1 MLLFRI
7 LLVWALCTLT
17 TFFLL
22 ALSSP
27 ESYEWL
33 CRKLRR
39 SLTWIRSRI
48 RRINF
53 EKVGLIALSIC
64 VILALGLT
72 AWARRGMP
80 ADCKYDSG
88 IYECL
93 RVAFAIFEGDSGD
106 FRDHILGSS
115 LVLANPVAA
124 WIHTILAYGLPV
136 CIPFF
141 ALTTVLSLLWNYLPH
156 HISFFNSTWYIFS
169 ELDANSIRM
178 SKSLS
183 NDPEEK
189 DKPSLY
195 IFLRSPIGKVDPD
208 TLAELRDIN
217 YQLYPK
223 TEKELLRFRR
233 RIRRELQFFF
243 LSENTD
249 ENFNR
254 MSDFLDTVRDKKL
267 FRGTAPRELF
277 LLSETESAPMLID
290 HLREKLYDDNDNR
303 LPQFQSTELHLLDR
317 FRATAYDLIRQKPFR
332 DCISGDKLNILVLGF
347 GKIGREF
354 FRTAC
359 HMSVGHGFTTTFTL
373 CDMDI
378 CAKSRR
384 FLTQCPELQESARFH
399 FRKLDA
405 ETDELEELV
414 STNEF
419 HYILVALG
427 DDERNIRV
435 ASRLKQHYRR
445 QLWESLIPGGST
457 SDHPQICVNV
467 EDAIK
472 HAYTEKLALAKG
484 HQGKALHVFGGLDQ
498 IFTPD
503 VLMPR
508 KYWETAQWIH
518 KKLLGNPDSRDKLW
532 TEYERRSS
540 FACAANPR
548 HHLGTPSDDDL
559 CRTEHQRWM
568 TFVRSEGMTYAR
580 RELMDAYFE
589 KIHTHVDTLGKLSPC
604 LEDDPQALTDLWNHL
619 CALDKSY
626 DRKPPF
632 TQRDKTIVIHT
643 DSIKEQTK

>member
-1 MLLFRI
+1 MEPLYY
-7 LLVWALCTLT
+7 LLVTVLVCAVLT
-17 TFFLL
+17 GLILHRRRIDYERLSLL
-22 ALSSP
+22 ALGFCFAVTLLLSWVGAFSSGELDVA
-27 ESYEWL
+27 ES
-33 CRKLRR
+33 
-39 SLTWIRSRI
+39 I
-48 RRINF
+48 F
-53 EKVGLIALSIC
+53 A
-64 VILALGLT
+64 
-72 AWARRGMP
+72 
-80 ADCKYDSG
+80 G
-88 IYECL
+88 IQ
-93 RVAFAIFEGDSGD
+93 ATFAHLEGDSD
-106 FRDHILGSS
+106 AFREFAGNISDYALWASYILSC
-115 LVLANPVAA
+115 AIP
-124 WIHTILAYGLPV
+124 IL
-136 CIPFF
+136 
-141 ALTTVLSLLWNYLPH
+141 TVLTALRLLWHYLPH
-156 HISFFNSTWYIFS
+156 HVPIGANSLCLFS
-169 ELDANSIRM
+169 ELDANSVRM
-178 SKSLS
+178 ARKLEDGGSLC
-183 NDPEEK
+183 
-189 DKPSLY
+189 
-195 IFLRSPIGKVDPD
+195 IFLRTRGDKADPELLKDLAD
-208 TLAELRDIN
+208 TW
-217 YQLYPK
+217 YFLYPGD
-223 TEKELLRFRR
+223 ESRFLRLWWRRFRP
-233 RIRRELQFFF
+233 LKFFF

-643 DSIKEQTK
+643 NEIKEQTK